1 MKIAF
6 PLIIRINQENS
17 ALKFNIKNKENC
29 QLITDIMTYGIKRKA
44 PWHVWEMS
52 LQCNYSEAVE
62 VDCWW

>member
-44 PWHVWEMS
+44 PWHV
-52 LQCNYSEAVE
+52 
-62 VDCWW
+62 